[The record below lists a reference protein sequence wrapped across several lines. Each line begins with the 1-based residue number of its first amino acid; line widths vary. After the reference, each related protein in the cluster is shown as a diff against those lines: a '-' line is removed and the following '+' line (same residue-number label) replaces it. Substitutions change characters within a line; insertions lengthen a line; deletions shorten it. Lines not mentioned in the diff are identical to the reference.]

1 MARLSIQ
8 LVISPPT
15 SLPKS
20 TAPEHSGTYQ
30 AIPAAKGRTK
40 PSLRAAGGLVVIGA
54 LALVGAQVLK
64 TRLPAPDEFVALVT
78 HPAWVPLKIA
88 QVSGFL
94 LIILGLLYLYG
105 ELVDHGEVMLTIA
118 WFSAAVIAAIARSI
132 EFTLAVIVIPTFV
145 GSMGTELARPQFDAI
160 LLGYRALGNGLI
172 FLVSVFAGLGIALL
186 GVALYRANLY
196 HRLIGAT
203 GAVLGAYLAVQK
215 VVSPN
220 LINLEPLDIPSLV
233 LLTVWFIVLGVS
245 MIRSVPG
252 PD

>member
-1 MARLSIQ
+1 MA
-8 LVISPPT
+8 
-15 SLPKS
+15 
-20 TAPEHSGTYQ
+20 TAPEHSGRDRQEPVAT
-30 AIPAAKGRTK
+30 GRTT
-40 PSLRAAGGLVVIGA
+40 PSLQAAGLLVVIGA
-54 LALVGAQVLK
+54 LAMVGVQVLK
-64 TRLPAPDEFVALVT
+64 TRLPAADEFVALVT

-94 LIILGLLYLYG
+94 LIILGLLYLYR

-118 WFSAAVIAAIARSI
+118 WISAAVIAAVARTL
-132 EFTLAVIVIPTFV
+132 EFTLAVIVIPSFV
-145 GSMGTELARPQFDAI
+145 GSMGAELAQPQFDAI

-172 FLVSVFAGLGIALL
+172 FLISVFAGLGIALL

-196 HRLIGAT
+196 HRLIGAA
-203 GAVLGAYLAVQK
+203 GGVLGGYLAVQK

-233 LLTVWFIVLGVS
+233 LLAVWFIVLGVS